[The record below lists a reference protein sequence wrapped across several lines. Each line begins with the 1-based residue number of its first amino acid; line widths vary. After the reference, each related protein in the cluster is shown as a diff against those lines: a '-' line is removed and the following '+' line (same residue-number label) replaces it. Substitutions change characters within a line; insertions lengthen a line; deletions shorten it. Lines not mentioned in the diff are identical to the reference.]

1 MTVPIPVNE
10 YEAISRQ
17 MLALYDE
24 AELVMLRRVVKR
36 LLRGIDSPGWTER
49 KLAEVSDVR
58 RQLSALLSGLKGE
71 RGRIASGALETAYQ
85 GAARW
90 CFADA
95 QEYASAAGIAHIAPS
110 AAKVAEILS
119 DLNAKLEAAD
129 RLILRRVDDVYA
141 DVIGE
146 SAALMATGTI
156 TAREAV
162 QRAVTALA
170 DRGVTSFTDSAGRN
184 WQMGTYAEMAVLT
197 AISRATI
204 AGYTDTMQNY
214 GYDLAIISSHE
225 DACPICAAW
234 QGVVV
239 SVSGSDRRHLSLD
252 DARAAGV
259 FHPRCLHHLSIY
271 REGITHGEARDRPR
285 PVQDAGGGYTARSRL
300 RTCERQ
306 IRRYKR
312 RQAAATS
319 PKEER
324 AAKAYVNRWQQEARR
339 VIEDAPTLLIRHYD
353 REGGTVRLSEAA
365 KKLKAV
371 KLDPL

>member
-36 LLRGIDSPGWTER
+36 LLRGIDSTGWTER
-49 KLAEVSDVR
+49 KYAEVADVR
-58 RQLSALLSGLKGE
+58 RQIERTLSGLVGE
-71 RGRIASGALETAYQ
+71 RGRIASGALETAWQ
-85 GAARW
+85 GAAKW
-90 CFADA
+90 FFADA
-95 QEYASAAGIAHIAPS
+95 QEYAASVGVAHIAPS
-110 AAKVAEILS
+110 AAKVAAILS
-119 DLNAKLEAAD
+119 ELNMKLEAAD
-129 RLILRRVDDVYA
+129 RLILRQASDAYA

-162 QRAVTALA
+162 QRAVTSLA
-170 DRGVTSFTDSAGRN
+170 DRGITSFTDSAGRH
-184 WQMGTYAEMAVLT
+184 WQMGTYAEMATLT
-197 AISRATI
+197 AISRATLE
-204 AGYTDTMQNY
+204 GYTDTMQSY

-239 SVSGSDRRHLSLD
+239 SVSGGDRRHLSLD

-259 FHPRCLHHLSIY
+259 FHPRCMHHISIY

-319 PKEER
+319 PQEER
-324 AAKAYVNRWQQEARR
+324 VAKAYVSRWQQEARR
-339 VIEDAPTLLIRHYD
+339 VIEDAPTLLLRHYD
-353 REGGTVRLSEAA
+353 REGGTVKLSEEA
-365 KKLKAV
+365 KKLKTV

>member
-1 MTVPIPVNE
+1 MPIPVNE
-10 YEAISRQ
+10 YEALAGK
-17 MLALYDE
+17 MLSIYDE

-36 LLRGIDSPGWTER
+36 LLKGVDSPGWTER
-49 KLAEVSDVR
+49 KYAEVSDVR
-58 RQLSALLSGLKGE
+58 RQLSELLDGLTPE
-71 RGRIASGALETAYQ
+71 RGRIASGAVETAYQ
-85 GAARW
+85 GAANW
-90 CFADA
+90 FFADA
-95 QEYASAAGIAHIAPS
+95 QEYAASIGVAHISPS
-110 AAKVAEILS
+110 AAKVAAILA
-119 DLNAKLEAAD
+119 DLNMKFEAAD
-129 RLILRRVDDVYA
+129 RMILRQANDVYA

-170 DRGVTSFTDSAGRN
+170 DRGITSFMDSAGRR
-184 WQMGTYAEMAVLT
+184 WSMGTYAEMATLT
-197 AISRATI
+197 AISNATI

-239 SVSGSDRRHLSLD
+239 SVSGRDGRHLSLD

-259 FHPRCLHHLSIY
+259 FHPRCLHHISIY

-319 PKEER
+319 PQEER
-324 AAKAYVNRWQQEARR
+324 VAKAYVSRWQKEARR
-339 VIEDAPTLLIRHYD
+339 VIEEAPTLLIRHYD

-365 KKLKAV
+365 KKLKTV

>member
-1 MTVPIPVNE
+1 MTVPIPVSG
-10 YEAISRQ
+10 YEAVSRQ
-17 MLALYDE
+17 MLGIYEE

-36 LLRGIDSPGWTER
+36 ILKGIDSPGWTER

-58 RQLSALLSGLKGE
+58 RQLSALLSGLKDE
-71 RGRIASGALETAYQ
+71 RSRIASGALASAWQDAQKWY
-85 GAARW
+85 
-90 CFADA
+90 FADA
-95 QEYASAAGIAHIAPS
+95 QEYAIAAGVQHISPS
-110 AAKVAEILS
+110 AAKVAAILAE
-119 DLNAKLEAAD
+119 LNMKLDAAD
-129 RLILRRVDDVYA
+129 RLILRQASDAYA

-162 QRAVTALA
+162 QRAVTSLA
-170 DRGVTSFTDSAGRN
+170 DRGITSFTDSAGRR
-184 WQMGTYAEMAVLT
+184 WSMGTYAEMATLT
-197 AISRATI
+197 AISRATLE
-204 AGYTDTMQNY
+204 GYTDTMQSY

-239 SVSGSDRRHLSLD
+239 SVSGGDRRHLSLD

-259 FHPRCLHHLSIY
+259 FHPRCLHHISIY

-319 PKEER
+319 PQEER
-324 AAKAYVNRWQQEARR
+324 TAKAYVTRWQQEARR
-339 VIEDAPTLLIRHYD
+339 VIDDAPTLLIRHYD
-353 REGGTVRLSEAA
+353 REGGTVKLSEAA
-365 KKLKAV
+365 KRLKAV